1 MTFQVA
7 SQYMV
12 ISKAAEVIAIRR
24 IAKEMAR
31 DIGFNATDCE
41 EISLVVSELASNIT
55 KYAQRGMVTIT
66 HILNDNRSGLMIEAE
81 DDGEG
86 FNARTMMKD
95 GVSTSE
101 TLGVGLGAVNRL
113 MDEFEISP
121 RKEHAGTRI
130 VCKRWL
136 YNDLHHGNSNHGK
149 ICPFEFGVISRPKP
163 GETVNGDTHIIKH
176 IHGATLVGVID
187 GVGHGERAHH
197 AANIARQYIERHTE
211 SPLLDIFR
219 GVDRACIG
227 TRGVVMALAVFDWTQ
242 GTFRF
247 ASVGNIDMKVF
258 NHDRE
263 KLKFVTRRGV
273 IGKFAP
279 PPVVTENKWQAGDK
293 IALYSDGIS
302 TRWDWRDFNN
312 DGLSTAPVI
321 AKQIYNATQKDH
333 DDATILIATWQ

>member
-1 MTFQVA
+1 MTFQLE

-31 DIGFNATDCE
+31 DIGFNATHCE

-55 KYAQRGMVTIT
+55 KHAERGMVTIT
-66 HILNDNRSGLMIEAE
+66 PLLNDNCRGLMIEAE

-86 FNARTMMKD
+86 FNEHTMMKD

-101 TLGVGLGAVNRL
+101 TLGVGLGAINRL
-113 MDEFEISP
+113 MDEFEILQ
-121 RKEHAGTRI
+121 RADHTGTHI

-136 YNDLHHGNSNHGK
+136 YDNSNHGQ

-163 GETVNGDTHIIKH
+163 GETANGDTFIIKH
-176 IHGATLVGVID
+176 IRAATLVGVID
-187 GVGHGERAHH
+187 GVGHGELARQ
-197 AANIARQYIERHTE
+197 AANAARQYVERHAD

-219 GVDRACIG
+219 GVDRACSV

-242 GTFRF
+242 GSFRF
-247 ASVGNIDMKVF
+247 ASVGNIEVKVF

-273 IGKFAP
+273 VGKFAP
-279 PPVVTENKWQAGDK
+279 PPVVTENQWQAGDK
-293 IALYSDGIS
+293 MALYSDGIS
-302 TRWDWRDFNN
+302 SHWNWHEFTN
-312 DGLSTAPVI
+312 DAMSTAPVI
-321 AKQIYNATQKDH
+321 AKQIYNTTQKDH